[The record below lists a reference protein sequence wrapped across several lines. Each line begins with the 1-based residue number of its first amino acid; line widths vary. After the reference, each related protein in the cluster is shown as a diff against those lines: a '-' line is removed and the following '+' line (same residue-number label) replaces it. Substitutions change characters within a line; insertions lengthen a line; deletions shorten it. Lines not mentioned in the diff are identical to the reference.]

1 MPLISFIIPVYNV
14 APYIREC
21 LDSILSQSEADY
33 ELCIVDDGSTDG
45 SGTICDDYA
54 ARFPGK
60 VKLRHQANQ
69 GVSVA
74 RNKCLDMSTGD
85 YVWFVD
91 GDDYILPDAL
101 DYLSRVL
108 RQGVGDTIFF
118 GNKKYSANCDIKTE
132 TGDKENFLVRRMSY
146 LNPAIIFNR
155 NIIEKNTIRFTPGM
169 KMGEDLEFQYK
180 YLIQCSS
187 PVAIDFNFYFVRERE
202 GSASR
207 NANSERANY
216 ESCQVLLSNMAKH
229 LSLLNYK
236 GISWMTPRLSERFKS
251 MLRSA
256 STLDSVK
263 KSEVKRVY
271 RDLIK
276 SFKLLGYSQIDS
288 GSLKIANISI
298 SAYYILYRLVLRLK
312 SLIG

>member
-45 SGTICDDYA
+45 SGIICDEYA
-54 ARFPGK
+54 GKFPEK
-60 VKLRHQANQ
+60 VKLSHQANQ

-74 RNKCLDMSTGD
+74 RNKCLDMSAGE

-91 GDDYILPDAL
+91 ADDYILPGAL

-108 RQGVGDTIFF
+108 RQGEGDTIFF
-118 GNKKYSANCDIKTE
+118 GDKKYSANSDIKTE
-132 TGDKENFLVRRMSY
+132 MGDKENFLVRRMCY
-146 LNPAIIFNR
+146 WNFRMIFNR

-187 PVAIDFNFYFVRERE
+187 PVAIDFNFYFIRERE

-216 ESCQVLLSNMAKH
+216 ESCRVLLHNMAEY
-229 LSLLNYK
+229 LSILNYK
-236 GISWMTPRLSERFKS
+236 DISWMTPRLSERLKS

-256 STLDSVK
+256 STLDNVK
-263 KSEVKRVY
+263 KTEVKRVY
-271 RDLIK
+271 RDLIR

-288 GSLKIANISI
+288 GSLKIANISV
-298 SAYYILYRLVLRLK
+298 SAYYLLYRLALRLK
-312 SLIG
+312 SLKG